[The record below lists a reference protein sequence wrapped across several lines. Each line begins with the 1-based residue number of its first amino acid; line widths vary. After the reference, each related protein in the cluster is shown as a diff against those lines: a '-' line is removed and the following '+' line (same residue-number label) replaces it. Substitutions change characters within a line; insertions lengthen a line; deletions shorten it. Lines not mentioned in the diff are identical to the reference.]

1 VTEQNKELP
10 IDPTLLKQANA
21 ALDKAK
27 LQLISIKR
35 SVFTTTILFSLKLKW
50 DMSCPTANVDGV
62 NLRINPQFFLDF
74 SSPQRVFL
82 LAHEAWHVAFEH
94 LTRFCD
100 LAGYD
105 EDPKKSTACFKTY
118 NEAADHV
125 INNMLKNKGYAV
137 PNGACCNQKYSNMS
151 AEQVYNDLMKS
162 KSQNPDFIPDFTPA
176 SNNSPD
182 GEPSPTGMNA
192 EQLGQKIDEM
202 IVKANTASK
211 MNPEADGSV
220 EDVPDCVAGR
230 IEELI
235 NPKVDW
241 KTLLRNFMFDLCRDD
256 YSYRR
261 PNKRYMPTLI
271 VPSLYS
277 EGMGKISCGIDIS
290 GSVCDEQFNAFKSEI
305 EEIKE
310 ALNPSMTE
318 IVQWHHDISDITEI
332 ERYQNLDS
340 LVFNDTGGTNV
351 YPLLEHW
358 IENPPDIAVIFT
370 DGYFRPYD
378 KPELITFPVIW
389 VIYDNK
395 KFTSDIGSVIE
406 YELDLD

>member
-1 VTEQNKELP
+1 
-10 IDPTLLKQANA
+10 
-21 ALDKAK
+21 
-27 LQLISIKR
+27 
-35 SVFTTTILFSLKLKW
+35 
-50 DMSCPTANVDGV
+50 
-62 NLRINPQFFLDF
+62 
-74 SSPQRVFL
+74 
-82 LAHEAWHVAFEH
+82 
-94 LTRFCD
+94 
-100 LAGYD
+100 
-105 EDPKKSTACFKTY
+105 
-118 NEAADHV
+118 
-125 INNMLKNKGYAV
+125 
-137 PNGACCNQKYSNMS
+137 
-151 AEQVYNDLMKS
+151 
-162 KSQNPDFIPDFTPA
+162 
-176 SNNSPD
+176 
-182 GEPSPTGMNA
+182 
-192 EQLGQKIDEM
+192 M

>member
-1 VTEQNKELP
+1 MTEQVIK
-10 IDPTLLKQANA
+10 IDPTVLKQANA

-50 DMSCPTANVDGV
+50 DMSIPTANVDGIT
-62 NLRINPQFFLDF
+62 LRINPEFFLNF
-74 SSPQRVFL
+74 TNGYRVFL
-82 LAHEAWHVAFEH
+82 LAHEAWHIAFEH
-94 LTRFCD
+94 ITRFTD
-100 LAGYD
+100 MPTG
-105 EDPKKSTACFKTY
+105 SCFKTY

-125 INNMLKNKGYAV
+125 INLMLKDKGYSI
-137 PNGACCNQKYSNMS
+137 PQEACCNSKYANWST
-151 AEQVYNDLMKS
+151 EQVYADLMKN
-162 KSQNPDFIPDFTPA
+162 KSQNPNFIPDFTPA
-176 SNNSPD
+176 ANNSGDGNPD
-182 GEPSPTGMNA
+182 PSGL
-192 EQLGQKIDEM
+192 EQDQLKQKLDEI

-220 EDVPDCVAGR
+220 EDVPDCIAGR

-235 NPKVDW
+235 NPKIDW
-241 KTLLRNFMFDLCRDD
+241 RTLLRNYMFDLCRDD

-261 PNKRYMPTLI
+261 PNKRYMPALI
-271 VPSLYS
+271 IPSLYS
-277 EGMGKISCGIDIS
+277 EGMGEIGCGIDIS
-290 GSVCDEQFNAFKSEI
+290 GSVSDDQFNAFKSEI
-305 EEIKE
+305 EQIKE

-318 IVQWHHDISDITEI
+318 IVQWHHSLADITKV
-332 ERYQNLDS
+332 ERYQSLDTIT
-340 LVFNDTGGTNV
+340 FDETGGTNV

-358 IENPPDIAVIFT
+358 IQNPPEVAVIFT

-395 KFTSDIGSVIE
+395 KFEPEFGSVIE
-406 YELDLD
+406 YELEID